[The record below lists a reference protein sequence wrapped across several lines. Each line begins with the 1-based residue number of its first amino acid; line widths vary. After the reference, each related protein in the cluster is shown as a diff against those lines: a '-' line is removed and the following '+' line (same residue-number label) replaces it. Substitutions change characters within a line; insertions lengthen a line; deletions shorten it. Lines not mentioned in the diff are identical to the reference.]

1 MKVWCLGL
9 VLLWSTAGIAPAGRA
24 ECGGD
29 FGDWLQGVRVQA
41 QTAGVGPSAVALLA
55 GVRRSEQVLT
65 RDQSQQVFSQ
75 DWQTFSGRMVNAF
88 RLKSGKAQLER
99 FAESF
104 AEAQQRFGV
113 PAPAIAAFWGL
124 ESDYGAVQGRFS
136 TLDALATLAHD
147 CRRPDLFR
155 PQLLAALRLVDLG
168 YVRPEALTG
177 AWAGELGQLQLL
189 PADYLAYGTDGDGDG
204 RVDLKTSAP
213 DVILTAARFL
223 QQVGWRA
230 GEPWLEEV
238 SLPEALPWEQIA
250 SADAWPR
257 RQWAAWGVL
266 GVAGADLVGDEL
278 PAGLLLPMGH
288 KGPAFLAYPNF
299 ACFQRWNQSMVY
311 ATTAAYFAGRLAGAP
326 AARRG
331 TPDPGLS
338 IDELKRLQEKF
349 LALGYAVGA
358 ADGILGA
365 KTRAAVR
372 REQLRQGL
380 PADGWPTAGL
390 VAGIPVPAQ
399 AVEP

>member
-1 MKVWCLGL
+1 MKRWCLGL
-9 VLLWSTAGIAPAGRA
+9 VLLWSAAGVAPAGRA
-24 ECGGD
+24 QCGGD

-41 QTAGVGPSAVALLA
+41 HAAGVGQSAVDLLA
-55 GVRRSEQVLT
+55 GVRRSEPVLA

-75 DWQTFSGRMVNAF
+75 DWQTFAERMVNAF

-99 FAESF
+99 FAGPF
-104 AEAQQRFGV
+104 AAAQQHFGV
-113 PAPAIAAFWGL
+113 PAPPIAAFWGL
-124 ESDYGAVQGRFS
+124 ESDFGAVQGKFS

-155 PQLLAALRLVDLG
+155 PQLLAALRLVDQG
-168 YVRPEALTG
+168 YLRPDALTG

-223 QQVGWRA
+223 QHLGWRA

-250 SADAWPR
+250 SGDSWPR
-257 RQWAAWGVL
+257 RQWALWEVRTVL
-266 GVAGADLVGDEL
+266 GTDLLGDEL
-278 PAGLLLPMGH
+278 PSTLLLPMGH
-288 KGPAFLAYPNF
+288 KGSAFLAYPNF

-311 ATTAAYFAGRLAGAP
+311 ATTAAYFANRLAGAP

-331 TPDPGLS
+331 TPEPGLS
-338 IDELKRLQEKF
+338 TDELKRLQEK
-349 LALGYAVGA
+349 LQVLGYAVGT

-372 REQLRQGL
+372 QEQLRQKL

-390 VAGIPVPAQ
+390 A
-399 AVEP
+399 AVVHR

>member
-1 MKVWCLGL
+1 MKMWCIGL
-9 VLLWSTAGIAPAGRA
+9 VLLWSVAGVAPPGRA
-24 ECGGD
+24 ECGGE
-29 FGDWLQGVRVQA
+29 FGHWLQGVRVQA
-41 QTAGVGPSAVALLA
+41 RAAGVGQSAVELLA
-55 GVRRSEQVLT
+55 GVQRSALVLA
-65 RDQSQQVFSQ
+65 RDRSQQVFSQ
-75 DWQTFSGRMVNAF
+75 DWQTFSGRMVNAS
-88 RLKSGKAQLER
+88 RLKSGKAQLAR

-104 AEAQQRFGV
+104 AAAQQRFGV

-155 PQLLAALRLVDLG
+155 PQLLAALRLVDQG
-168 YVRPEALTG
+168 YLRPAALTG

-189 PADYLAYGTDGDGDG
+189 PADYLAVGTDGDGDG

-213 DVILTAARFL
+213 DVILTAARLL
-223 QQVGWRA
+223 QQLGWRA
-230 GEPWLEEV
+230 GEPWLDEV
-238 SLPEALPWEQIA
+238 SIPETLPWEQVA

-257 RQWAAWGVL
+257 RQWAAWRVRSAL
-266 GVAGADLVGDEL
+266 GADLIGDEL
-278 PAGLLLPMGH
+278 PATLLLPMGH

-331 TPDPGLS
+331 TPEPGLS

-349 LALGYAVGA
+349 LELGYAVGA
-358 ADGILGA
+358 VDGILGA

-372 REQLRQGL
+372 QEQLRRGL

>member
-9 VLLWSTAGIAPAGRA
+9 VLLCGAAGVAPAGRA

-41 QTAGVGPSAVALLA
+41 QAAGVGPSAVTLLA

-75 DWQTFSGRMVNAF
+75 DWRTFSGRMVNAF
-88 RLKSGKAQLER
+88 RLKSGKAQSER

-113 PAPAIAAFWGL
+113 PAPPIAAFWGL

-204 RVDLKTSAP
+204 RVELKTSAP

-223 QQVGWRA
+223 QQLGWRA
-230 GEPWLEEV
+230 GEPWLDEV

-250 SADAWPR
+250 SADTWPR
-257 RQWAAWGVL
+257 RQWAAWGVR
-266 GVAGADLVGDEL
+266 GVSGADLNGDEL

-299 ACFQRWNQSMVY
+299 ACFQRWNQSIVY

-372 REQLRQGL
+372 QEQLRRGL
-380 PADGWPTAGL
+380 PADGWPTVGL